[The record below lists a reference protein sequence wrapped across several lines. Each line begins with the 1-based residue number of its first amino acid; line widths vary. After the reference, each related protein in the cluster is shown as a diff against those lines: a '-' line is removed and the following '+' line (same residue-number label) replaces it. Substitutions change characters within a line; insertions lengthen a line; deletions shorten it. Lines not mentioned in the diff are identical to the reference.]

1 MSSPISETKV
11 RILQA
16 CLKLLVASEGKDV
29 RMSDIAKEAGVSR
42 QALYLHFATRV
53 DLLIATTLY
62 LDEVKGSDDR
72 LVPSRTA
79 TSGLERLDAFV
90 EAWAN
95 YIPEVYPVGKALLV
109 MKDTD
114 EAAAT
119 AWNKRMQDMREGC
132 EAAVLALKK
141 DGQLNT
147 NLNEDKATDILW
159 TLLSIRNWE
168 QLTRDCGWSQAEYAK
183 TLKALARKI
192 LLNESP

>member
-1 MSSPISETKV
+1 MSSPISETKT

-16 CLKLLVASEGKDV
+16 CLKLLVASEGKNV

-42 QALYLHFATRV
+42 QALYLHFATRI

-62 LDEVKGSDDR
+62 LDDVKGSDDR

-95 YIPEVYPVGKALLV
+95 YIPEVYPVGKALMT

-147 NLNEDKATDILW
+147 NLQEDKATDILW

-168 QLTRDCGWSQAEYAK
+168 QLTYDCGWSQAEYAE
-183 TLKALARKI
+183 TVKAMARK
-192 LLNESP
+192 LLLKEAL

>member
-1 MSSPISETKV
+1 MSSPRSETKT

-16 CLKLLVASEGKDV
+16 SLKLLEADDGKDV
-29 RMSDIAKEAGVSR
+29 RMSDIAREAGVSR

-79 TSGLERLDAFV
+79 TSGLARLDAFV
-90 EAWAN
+90 EAWGH
-95 YIPEVYPVGKALLV
+95 YIPEVYPVAKALLA

-114 EAAAT
+114 EAAAA

-132 EAAVLALKK
+132 EAAVRALDK
-141 DGQLNT
+141 DTYLDPSLTIEQ
-147 NLNEDKATDILW
+147 ATDILW
-159 TLLSIRNWE
+159 TLLSVRNWE
-168 QLTRDCGWSQAEYAK
+168 QFTRDCAWPQADYVK
-183 TLKALARKI
+183 TLKALARKV
-192 LLNESP
+192 LLKELP